1 MLWAS
6 LNVFVYTAIGT
17 MIPAKNM
24 VRGSKSKNNFKINP
38 TLRICWTTFMISGSG
53 NTSIKL
59 IERNQEYE
67 IGELEFTHMFKTYKI
82 KSKNYYVE
90 NTIRVKQI
98 EGPFKVFEGM
108 WTVLENETNSA
119 QILFDANFELPFLLD
134 NLVTD
139 DMIDQFSN
147 EALESFIK
155 KTTNC

>member
-1 MLWAS
+1 MRKVNFSKILPIKAS
-6 LNVFVYTAIGT
+6 LALEQISKFEEYSSY
-17 MIPAKNM
+17 IP
-24 VRGSKSKNNFKINP
+24 G
-38 TLRICWTTFMISGSG
+38 C
-53 NTSIKL
+53 TSSKL